1 MSTYTAKI
9 VSVARSY
16 IASQLRMYAV
26 AKDNLGKTTTKS
38 NTFGYDVMVAAGIR
52 PPPQVIIPGWI
63 WDTIRPPTAA
73 EWASATVAIPYWH
86 IVAEP
91 QPGDVVAEA
100 HHYSDATGHCGIVVG
115 DKETVCYSS
124 LLSGVIDLTDWGFR
138 TDSKP
143 TFRRYGVSDPGDWK
157 VPARGSRYA

>member
-1 MSTYTAKI
+1 MSTARI
-9 VSVARSY
+9 VRVARSY
-16 IASQLRMYAV
+16 IDSKLWMYAV
-26 AKDNLGKTTTKS
+26 AKDNFGE
-38 NTFGYDVMVAAGIR
+38 NTNKCNKFVYDIMVEVGIN
-52 PPPQVIIPGWI
+52 PPPQVTVPGWI

-73 EWASATVAIPYWH
+73 EWASATVAIPYWN

-115 DKETVCYSS
+115 NKETVCYSS

-138 TDSKP
+138 ADSKP
-143 TFRRYGVSDPGDWK
+143 TFRRYAVSDPGDWN
-157 VPARGSRYA
+157 VPRRGTGYA